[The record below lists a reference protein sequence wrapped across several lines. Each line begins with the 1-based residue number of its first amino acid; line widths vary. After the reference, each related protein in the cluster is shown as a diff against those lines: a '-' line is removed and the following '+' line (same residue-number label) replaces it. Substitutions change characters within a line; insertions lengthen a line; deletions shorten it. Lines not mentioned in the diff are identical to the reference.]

1 LHDKSREIPKGGGV
15 AAPNDSLNF
24 CERAYDLD
32 AIASI
37 GILAWFD
44 YPYIF
49 EGCILSEFQE
59 SALKI
64 LEFGVINSIPNME
77 GQR

>member
-44 YPYIF
+44 YPYVF
-49 EGCILSEFQE
+49 EG
-59 SALKI
+59 
-64 LEFGVINSIPNME
+64 
-77 GQR
+77 